1 MYQLSAVDR
10 DILDFAEYWGA
21 RKARWIDAASSEF
34 EEYVHPFAMRM
45 RSPLPR
51 YLAMTNIYFTEWALF
66 ERPLIDGRTPLQ
78 LYIEQSARTLPE
90 DSLDRM
96 RQVERTQFFSRFSIV
111 EKDVPSSSVRLVDVW
126 TGSAYEV
133 LDPVICSTERWR
145 EGTIAERIACVD
157 GIWCPVGQARLY
169 DCAPVGQSIQ
179 DDLGE
184 PRDVGAQGEEAGSYY
199 LHLLRDVIGVDG
211 RFSNTLKLVEVDPE
225 ADLEPAPAV

>member
-111 EKDVPSSSVRLVDVW
+111 EKDVAASRVRLVDVW
-126 TGSAYEV
+126 TGKCLRGPRSGDL
-133 LDPVICSTERWR
+133 LDRALARGHHRRTHRVRGR
-145 EGTIAERIACVD
+145 HLV
-157 GIWCPVGQARLY
+157 PVGQARLY

-225 ADLEPAPAV
+225 ADLEPASAV

>member
-78 LYIEQSARTLPE
+78 LYIEQSARCLLYT
-90 DSLDRM
+90 S
-96 RQVERTQFFSRFSIV
+96 
-111 EKDVPSSSVRLVDVW
+111 PS
-126 TGSAYEV
+126 
-133 LDPVICSTERWR
+133 
-145 EGTIAERIACVD
+145 
-157 GIWCPVGQARLY
+157 
-169 DCAPVGQSIQ
+169 
-179 DDLGE
+179 
-184 PRDVGAQGEEAGSYY
+184 PRDA
-199 LHLLRDVIGVDG
+199 
-211 RFSNTLKLVEVDPE
+211 
-225 ADLEPAPAV
+225 